1 MDKENGLSLEH
12 ISVVIITKDAELY
25 LQKVLETTAP
35 FGEVVVYDNGSTD
48 STIDIAKSFQK
59 LKVTTGE
66 FLGYGPTKNHAVSL
80 ASNDWVL
87 SIDSDEAISEE
98 LLRSLSNV
106 DLSDPHKAYRMR
118 LDNYF
123 MGKKVKYC
131 GWGSNWPIRFFNR
144 TAHSFTDAMVHERVV
159 PNRKSRECRLEG
171 TLIHYAVTDI
181 GQFLVKINRY
191 SEIRKETWDKTYPV
205 FVIVVRS
212 FWAFFRTY
220 ILRLGFLDGWRGL
233 VISVSEANG
242 VFYKYMKLYAKQKT

>member
-1 MDKENGLSLEH
+1 
-12 ISVVIITKDAELY
+12 
-25 LQKVLETTAP
+25 
-35 FGEVVVYDNGSTD
+35 
-48 STIDIAKSFQK
+48 
-59 LKVTTGE
+59 
-66 FLGYGPTKNHAVSL
+66 
-80 ASNDWVL
+80 
-87 SIDSDEAISEE
+87 
-98 LLRSLSNV
+98 
-106 DLSDPHKAYRMR
+106 
-118 LDNYF
+118 
-123 MGKKVKYC
+123 
-131 GWGSNWPIRFFNR
+131 
-144 TAHSFTDAMVHERVV
+144 MVHERIV